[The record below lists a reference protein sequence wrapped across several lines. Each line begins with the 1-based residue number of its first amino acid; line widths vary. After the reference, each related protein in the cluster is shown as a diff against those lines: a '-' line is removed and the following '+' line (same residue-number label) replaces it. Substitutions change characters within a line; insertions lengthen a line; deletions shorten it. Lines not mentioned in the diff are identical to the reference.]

1 MPMSQTSQGVF
12 NPLRPGVTA
21 TQFLNKKQGES
32 QIIVYNL
39 GSGQN
44 FDYLIKSYR
53 KTSTDISKNLQ
64 VLGKLKKEVEK
75 AKHALSSQ
83 QSVRIEIESFEDSNV
98 LMTKPESITI
108 KNAKGRLSQEEI
120 KCMLKPS
127 ST

>member
-21 TQFLNKKQGES
+21 TQLRVSTLFVSLTSLPLLPTVLTRSRES
-32 QIIVYNL
+32 L
-39 GSGQN
+39 
-44 FDYLIKSYR
+44 KSSFTILAVV
-53 KTSTDISKNLQ
+53 K

-120 KCMLKPS
+120 KRMLKPS